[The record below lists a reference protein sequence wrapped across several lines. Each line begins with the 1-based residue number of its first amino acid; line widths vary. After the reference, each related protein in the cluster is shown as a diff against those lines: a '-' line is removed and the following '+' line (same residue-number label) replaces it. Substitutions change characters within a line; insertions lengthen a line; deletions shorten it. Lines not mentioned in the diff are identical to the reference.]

1 MHNTIAKT
9 ILIISAIIIACLLG
23 GILTY
28 TVFSRQEIGRS
39 SIRNVSSTTDNLDES
54 FYGQFD
60 GSVVNG
66 SSVLAAIKQMENSH
80 LSVLVNNGK
89 NTVAYFYGLT
99 SYDASKM
106 TGVLGSYK
114 GGFSGSKMAEYVSS
128 KIQNG
133 YYIDPSGFFVGG
145 LIRDQNNG
153 AVVGILF
160 CKQGVSMNEHIT
172 EYD

>member
-1 MHNTIAKT
+1 MHNTVAKT
-9 ILIISAIIIACLLG
+9 ILIIGAIIIACLLG
-23 GILTY
+23 GILVY
-28 TVFSRQEIGRS
+28 TVLSRQKIGQE
-39 SIRNVSSTTDNLDES
+39 SIQDVSATTNNLDES

-66 SSVLAAIKQMENSH
+66 SSVLVAIKQVENNH

-89 NTVAYFYGLT
+89 NTVAYFYGIT
-99 SYDASKM
+99 GYDASKM

-133 YYIDPSGFFVGG
+133 YYIDPSGVFVGG

-153 AVVGILF
+153 AVIGILF
-160 CKQGVSMNEHIT
+160 CKQGVSMKGQIT
-172 EYD
+172 EYN

>member
-1 MHNTIAKT
+1 MNNTVAKI
-9 ILIISAIIIACLLG
+9 ILIIGAIIIACLIG
-23 GILTY
+23 GILIY
-28 TVFSRQEIGRS
+28 TVLSRQEIGQE
-39 SIRNVSSTTDNLDES
+39 SIRDVSATTNNFDES

-66 SSVLAAIKQMENSH
+66 SSVLTAIKQAENSH

-153 AVVGILF
+153 AVIGILF
-160 CKQGVSMNEHIT
+160 CKQGVSMNGQIT
-172 EYD
+172 EYN

>member
-9 ILIISAIIIACLLG
+9 ILIISAIIIACLLW